1 MNENHSDVLIIG
13 GGAVGLSVAYF
24 AWQHGAKVTLVDKG
38 QLGSGSSYGNAGL
51 VGPRYFVP
59 LATPGVI
66 AKGLRWM
73 FNPESPFYIKPRLS
87 RDLFSWLWNF
97 RKACSRERMERSLP
111 ILLELNQESYR
122 LYQEIAGL
130 PEFEFGFENSGLLM
144 MFNSEKGKKDC
155 AYLAGLALEYGL
167 EADLIDRDQ
176 VAQLEPDLKI
186 VANGAARFKMD
197 GHLIPYRF
205 VEQMGNFLSNDRIRV
220 LTETA
225 VSGFQRKNGKVQ
237 SVQTND
243 ATLTADEI
251 VVTGGSWSRQLLSSL
266 GVSIL
271 LEPAKG
277 YSITLPPS
285 KRRLKSPLLL
295 SESKVAITP
304 MGDRLRF
311 AGTLELA
318 GLDLSINKRRVEAI
332 RKAVPQYLSNLDT
345 GAPGEGEVWSGMR
358 PCSPDG
364 LPFLGRFK
372 DIKNLSIATGH
383 GMIGISL
390 APISGKLI
398 ADNLAGKRSAI
409 DMAPFQPER
418 F

>member
-1 MNENHSDVLIIG
+1 MSENHSDVLIIG
-13 GGAVGLSVAYF
+13 GGAVGLCTAYY
-24 AWQHGAKVTLVDKG
+24 AWKNGARVTLVEKG

-66 AKGLRWM
+66 AKGIKWM

-122 LYQEIAGL
+122 LYEEMAKL
-130 PEFEFGFENSGLLM
+130 DEFEFGFENSGLLM
-144 MFNSEKGKKDC
+144 MYNSEKGRKEC
-155 AYLAGLALEYGL
+155 AYLAGLALEFGL
-167 EADLIDRDQ
+167 EADIVDRDKI
-176 VAQLEPDLKI
+176 AELEPRLKI

-197 GHLIPYRF
+197 GHLVPYHL
-205 VEQMGNFLSNDRIRV
+205 VEQLGKFLANDRVRI
-220 LTETA
+220 LTNTA
-225 VSGFQRKNGKVQ
+225 VSGIERRNGKIEAVK
-237 SVQTND
+237 
-243 ATLTADEI
+243 TANGALSAAE
-251 VVTGGSWSRQLLSSL
+251 VVITGGAWSRQLVQSL
-266 GVSIL
+266 GANML

-277 YSITLPPS
+277 YSITLPPGE
-285 KRRLKSPLLL
+285 RQLNSPLLL
-295 SESKVAITP
+295 SESKVAVTP
-304 MGDRLRF
+304 MGNRLRF

-318 GLDLSINKRRVEAI
+318 GLDLSINQRRVEAI
-332 RKAVPQYLSNLDT
+332 RKAVPQYLANLDT
-345 GAPGEGEVWSGMR
+345 GAPGDGEVWSGMR

-364 LPFLGRFK
+364 LPFLGRYAS
-372 DIKNLSIATGH
+372 IPNLSVATGH

-390 APISGKLI
+390 APVSGKLI
-398 ADNLAGKRSAI
+398 ADNIAGKSSPI
-409 DMAPFQPER
+409 DMAPFSPER